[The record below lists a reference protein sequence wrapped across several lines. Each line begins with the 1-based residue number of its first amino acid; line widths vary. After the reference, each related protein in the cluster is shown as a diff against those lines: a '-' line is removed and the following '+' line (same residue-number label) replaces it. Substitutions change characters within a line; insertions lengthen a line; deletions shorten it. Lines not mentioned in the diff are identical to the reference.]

1 MGDRWHISWPSSKID
16 EYEASAIWIASTD
29 RARET
34 RQFTTGETHDWY
46 PRWSPGGGQIAFTR
60 VDEPTEED
68 EKEEKERDD
77 ACIYGEKWRHARL
90 RLLSLATREVTTVA
104 TGGRHIADFTWH
116 PHGTEIAYLVLKT
129 PDLEARAHEAVIERI
144 PIAGGEPQAVCHFPF
159 AVHSLTWSQDG
170 GTLFFMAPV
179 AKKSQ
184 SSSGLYAIPVQGG
197 EPLPIASGE
206 TNCVAEVRAIQQ
218 IPSLAILI
226 GEGLGSR
233 IDLLDLKNGEST
245 TLLDGMDGECEVEY
259 TSWDVRRSED
269 GKLTAAVIRIA
280 RDQPWEVWAGQGQV
294 DQNAKGIASRVCRI
308 PTRTTWHC
316 GTSASD
322 WYPEA
327 RQALVRSLVKRMRK
341 VSGTRKCTV
350 PILLDKDDWRA

>member
-1 MGDRWHISWPSSKID
+1 VDD
-16 EYEASAIWIASTD
+16 FA
-29 RARET
+29 
-34 RQFTTGETHDWY
+34 
-46 PRWSPGGGQIAFTR
+46 WSPGGGQIAFTR

-104 TGGRHIADFTWH
+104 TGERHIADFTWH

-269 GKLTAAVIRIA
+269 GKLTAAVIRSA

-294 DQNAKGIASRVCRI
+294 DQNAKGIAIQQISAHQRQLAGI
-308 PTRTTWHC
+308 SFGKQEPFFWT
-316 GTSASD
+316 ASD
-322 WYPEA
+322 GLELDGILIRPVEERETNPLPMIVLIHGWPYGRWGHEFHLH
-327 RQALVRSLVKRMRK
+327 ALDWGQWLALD
-341 VSGTRKCTV
+341 GTRC
-350 PILLDKDDWRA
+350 